1 MDESKDVM
9 LNERRKS
16 VRIEWLYVYEVQKQ
30 KEKKK
35 DTWWHRSEY
44 LGVGLMNESRQ
55 EGACW
60 GSENVLHLGLSGCY
74 TKYTYIFVKSICIS

>member
-35 DTWWHRSEY
+35 IHDDT
-44 LGVGLMNESRQ
+44 GQNI
-55 EGACW
+55 W
-60 GSENVLHLGLSGCY
+60 GWD
-74 TKYTYIFVKSICIS
+74 